1 MKITAQ
7 PTHCATAIRAISAH
21 AAIFLATA
29 FIAVSCVKTQVS
41 SEYIVVEPDWSAC
54 SGPKLPGSWSVNIGD
69 DYSAFETGKVH
80 TSDAVL
86 APGNYSIDI
95 KAGDSFQVN
104 GNVISMYQH
113 DRPSFEFFPV
123 PWIEAIDS
131 GIYYGHTD
139 VSISDRSP
147 YIRIPME
154 QYARRIDVAFMSR
167 SGKPCYYRLS
177 VGCIYPVYTSLDLD
191 TGDYSETAAQR
202 ISWDGRNAFMN
213 IMGMPP
219 GGKTIIWKFYI
230 EDPDSGLSYSGTV
243 EDFID
248 ASVFEGFNENM
259 NEPLQLV
266 RTVEIRQGD
275 NGNEIRIR

>member
-1 MKITAQ
+1 MKNMSKLALF
-7 PTHCATAIRAISAH
+7 A
-21 AAIFLATA
+21 AAI
-29 FIAVSCVKTQVS
+29 IAVSCAKPQAS
-41 SEYIVVEPDWSAC
+41 NEYIVIEPDWSAC
-54 SGPKLPGSWSVNIGD
+54 SGAGLPGSWSINIGD
-69 DYSAFETGKVH
+69 VYSAFETGKVH

-104 GNVISMYQH
+104 DNVISMYLH
-113 DRPSFEFFPV
+113 DRPSFDFFPV
-123 PWIEAIDS
+123 PWIETIDS
-131 GIYYGHTD
+131 GIYYGHAD

-191 TGDYSETAAQR
+191 NGDYSETAAQR

-213 IMGMPP
+213 IIGMPP
-219 GGKTIIWKFYI
+219 GVKTIIWQFYI

-243 EDFID
+243 KDFID
-248 ASVFEGFNENM
+248 ASVFEGFNDNRD
-259 NEPLQLV
+259 EPFQLV
-266 RTVEIRQGD
+266 RTIEISQGAD
-275 NGNEIRIR
+275 GNVISIR